1 MALRFRGP
9 PPQQLAPALEAADDA
24 DFVNQFQLLCDS
36 GVLAGRQYA
45 ACLIENEFG
54 SKQALRVCTPEH
66 FKACGIPMYH
76 AAVLHSVLTG
86 GSLIDHTVTAP
97 PIDHPSD
104 SSDLE
109 VILGNSDS
117 EDEQDELYRD
127 SINALSPTEAADAST
142 SPQPNKALPTQPQ
155 WSSGTSMD
163 ELHVR
168 ISPDVL
174 MQTLAVGA
182 LRADGTQ
189 ITADEYNKLD
199 KNHDGVLD
207 AEEYEKAKFVLLKS
221 KVLLQ
226 RVVPCALVLLTVCGW
241 VWLAV
246 GGEEEYNARLVTI
259 LTARVGHAVICAD
272 VQSPGD
278 SLQKRASA
286 AQ

>member
-9 PPQQLAPALEAADDA
+9 PPQQLAPALEAADA

-76 AAVLHSVLTG
+76 AAVLHSVLTD
-86 GSLIDHTVTAP
+86 GSLIGDPVTAP

-109 VILGNSDS
+109 DPVLDSSDS
-117 EDEQDELYRD
+117 EDDQHERYRD
-127 SINALSPTEAADAST
+127 SINALSSAEAEDPST
-142 SPQPNKALPTQPQ
+142 PPQPNEALLT
-155 WSSGTSMD
+155 TSMD
-163 ELHVR
+163 ELHVG

-189 ITADEYNKLD
+189 IMADEYNKLD

-221 KVLLQ
+221 KVPAAASRALCTCPVCLGVEWGGGVQ
-226 RVVPCALVLLTVCGW
+226 RTS
-241 VWLAV
+241 
-246 GGEEEYNARLVTI
+246 
-259 LTARVGHAVICAD
+259 GHKFDC
-272 VQSPGD
+272 QSRPRCH
-278 SLQKRASA
+278 QRCH
-286 AQ
+286 Q